1 MNLSHTK
8 IRLISLKV
16 LLGLASIAVVVSAA
30 WSKVPPVK
38 FAVPPTSASHLLLT
52 GTTLSL
58 PVTTPSVHAVS
69 LAALPSGQLLA
80 AWFGGKREGATNV
93 SIFLSRFDG
102 QHWSPAETIMTPAL
116 LNKSTG
122 HFARKLG
129 NPVLHFDSKGQLHLF
144 VVSVGIGGWGMAFLN
159 HAISHDEGRH
169 FDNAERLRI
178 SPLLNMSHL
187 VRSPAINL
195 ADGGFIL
202 PVYFEM
208 GWKYPVILR
217 FDSLG
222 KLISRQ
228 RIPGPAHLLQPS
240 LSVHGPSQAVA
251 FSRDAGKIHLVHASR
266 FSENPQSDF
275 GAFSGWKGV
284 FGNSWTASVPTTM
297 GNPDSSVAVLPAADG
312 GHWLAGN
319 PDNEFGRRK
328 LVLQKLDRN
337 LAKKEVFTAIQ
348 AVDGE
353 FSYPA
358 LAQTDDGRV
367 HLVYTDRRKGLTH
380 RIFEPAH
387 D

>member
-1 MNLSHTK
+1 MIGL
-8 IRLISLKV
+8 
-16 LLGLASIAVVVSAA
+16 LLGLVSIAVVVSA
-30 WSKVPPVK
+30 SRSTVPQVKFVVPPLCSPHLRLTE
-38 FAVPPTSASHLLLT
+38 ATS
-52 GTTLSL
+52 SL
-58 PVTTPSVHAVS
+58 PVNTPSVHAVS

-80 AWFGGKREGATNV
+80 AWFGGKREGATDV
-93 SIFLSRFDG
+93 AIFLSRFDG

-116 LNKSTG
+116 LNRGTG
-122 HFARKLG
+122 HYARKLG
-129 NPVLHFDSKGQLHLF
+129 NPVLHLDSKGQLHLF

-159 HAISHDEGRH
+159 HAISHDMGRH
-169 FDNAERLRI
+169 FDDAERLRI

-187 VRSPAINL
+187 VRSPAVNL

-208 GWKYPVILR
+208 GWKYPAMLR
-217 FDSLG
+217 FDARGQLRW
-222 KLISRQ
+222 RQ
-228 RIPGPAHLLQPS
+228 RIPGPTHLLQPS
-240 LSVHGPSQAVA
+240 LSIHGTTQAVA
-251 FSRDAGKIHLVHASR
+251 FSRDAGKTRLVHASR
-266 FSENPQSDF
+266 FNENLQSDT
-275 GAFSGWKGV
+275 STIPGWNGIA
-284 FGNSWTASVPTTM
+284 GNAWTPSMPTTM

-328 LVLQKLDRN
+328 LVLQKLDSN
-337 LAKKEVFTAIQ
+337 LIKKEVF
-348 AVDGE
+348 AVVQSADGE